1 MRQELEDKIVYLSCL
16 SFDGEDPLEK
26 RNSYYGDVMS
36 DMFIASII
44 SNLDK
49 ATASRVVEDMR
60 KLVDI
65 SAMSTR
71 TGLAGYP
78 VYIRHRL
85 NGINLMAETLRASH
99 EQDVQ

>member
-1 MRQELEDKIVYLSCL
+1 MRQEIEDKIVYLSSL
-16 SFDGEDPLEK
+16 SFDNTNPVEN

-49 ATASRVVEDMR
+49 ATALRVVEDMR

-71 TGLAGYP
+71 TGLAIYP
-78 VYIRHRL
+78 VYIRRRL
-85 NGINLMAETLRASH
+85 DGINLMAETLRASH
-99 EQDVQ
+99 EQADQ

>member
-1 MRQELEDKIVYLSCL
+1 MRQELEDKIVYLSSL
-16 SFDGEDPLEK
+16 SFDNTNPLEN

-49 ATASRVVEDMR
+49 ATALRVVEDMR

-71 TGLAGYP
+71 TGLSGYP
-78 VYIRHRL
+78 VYTRHRL
-85 NGINLMAETLRASH
+85 NGISLMAETLRTSH
-99 EQDVQ
+99 EQDDQ

>member
-1 MRQELEDKIVYLSCL
+1 MRQEIEDKIVYLSSL
-16 SFDGEDPLEK
+16 NFDGEDPLK
-26 RNSYYGDVMS
+26 NRSSYYGDVMS

-49 ATASRVVEDMR
+49 ATSSRVVEDMR

-71 TGLAGYP
+71 TELAIYP
-78 VYIRHRL
+78 VYIKRRL

-99 EQDVQ
+99 EQADQ

>member
-1 MRQELEDKIVYLSCL
+1 MRQEIEDKIVYLSSL
-16 SFDGEDPLEK
+16 SFDGEDPLK
-26 RNSYYGDVMS
+26 NRSSYYGDVMS

-49 ATASRVVEDMR
+49 ATALRVVEDMQ

-65 SAMSTR
+65 SSMSTR
-71 TGLAGYP
+71 TGLSAYP

-85 NGINLMAETLRASH
+85 YAINLMAETLRTSH
-99 EQDVQ
+99 EQSDQ